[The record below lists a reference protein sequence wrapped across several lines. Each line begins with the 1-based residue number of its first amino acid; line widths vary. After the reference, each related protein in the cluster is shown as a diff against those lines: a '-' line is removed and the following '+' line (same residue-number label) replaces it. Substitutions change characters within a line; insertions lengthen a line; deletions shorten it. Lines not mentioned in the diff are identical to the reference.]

1 MKPTIPVSLRIPL
14 VLGLSSWLT
23 GCGLELLGTVQ
34 RLQTQATTSK
44 SGLPLGALPSWPV
57 SLKVG
62 LGEVSATLGEF
73 VKPGEGDLPLLEM
86 EDGRYEVRLKPITFA
101 GFDLGKVLSAGTPT
115 RDIPIPTRGLSEKTP
130 DAFTTPTVTKT
141 LEELKILEV
150 TIPDPINQ
158 SIGTILELSRSAD
171 PVTANLA
178 RNITLPSPLTFPT
191 TGDIPLDIGP
201 ITLGTTSRIALGA
214 SSKVVIPIRRDIGGP
229 GSTDKLVP
237 IVSGL
242 RIESDKRLINKTW
255 LDANPTVTLPA
266 DGFLEIP
273 LDEGAVIAKDLE
285 IHGGIRGTL
294 LPGFRPVDLD
304 NAQQISLEA
313 GTVSVQIARFS
324 LGRQASGSFNIPPV
338 AQDFTD
344 KFQAL
349 EDQGV
354 QSPSDVTIGT
364 GSIEVRVNNGFGL
377 SSRIGFTV
385 KGLEDSAGRTFQ
397 RAIFIPG
404 TTRRGEPRIATRS
417 ISLAG
422 AVLKSANIEV
432 IPEVE
437 TIDTDERAIDIQNR
451 YGADFDRLFPD
462 AASMAQAARDL
473 EVADGLAIF
482 DGSAQIS
489 GTISLGSL
497 QLDSLKGKL
506 RPTRPTEISTQSF
519 PLNLPADLLADDPA
533 TLSVQPASIS
543 LTIRLSNRS
552 QLAGTVALNAE
563 ASIKDASRPVD
574 LSRLPVP
581 TLRPAEASGLSRD
594 TIIELTESNS
604 NLVDLIRAGASQLSV
619 RGQVSIDTGE
629 TPVALSSRDRI
640 TGSVLASVPL
650 SVIVKGQRTQELEAR
665 PLGLDAATRKQLE
678 QGLVER
684 VALLPRVENGL
695 KIPLA
700 VDLLISS
707 QANPYRDTAAL
718 VKHLELGDGPETAS
732 VLELVRDEIPAL
744 SAAKTLGVRIRA
756 GDGQTRKVT
765 LRSTDGLRIQLG
777 VALKVRIKPD
787 SLGP

>member
-1 MKPTIPVSLRIPL
+1 VKPSIPVSLRIPL
-14 VLGLSSWLT
+14 VVGLTSWLT

-57 SLKVG
+57 SVKVG

-73 VKPGEGDLPLLEM
+73 IQPGQGDLPLLEM
-86 EDGRYEVRLKPITFA
+86 EDGRYEVRLKPIEFA
-101 GFDLGKVLSAGTPT
+101 GFDLGKVLGAGTPT
-115 RDIPIPTRGLSEKTP
+115 RDIPIPTRGLNEKTP
-130 DAFTTPTVTKT
+130 DAFRTPTVTKSVAD
-141 LEELKILEV
+141 LKILDV
-150 TIPDPINQ
+150 VIP
-158 SIGTILELSRSAD
+158 SIGVSIGNIIEQSRSAD

-178 RNITLPSPLTFPT
+178 RNLTLPMDLTFPT

-201 ITLGTTSRIALGA
+201 IALGTTSRIALGA
-214 SSKVVIPIRRDIGGP
+214 GSKVVIPIRRDIGGP
-229 GSTDKLVP
+229 DSSAKLVP

-255 LDANPTVTLPA
+255 LDNNPTATLPV
-266 DGFLEIP
+266 DGLLEIP
-273 LDEGAVIAKDLE
+273 LDEGAVIAGDLE

-294 LPGFRPVDLD
+294 LTGFRPVDLD
-304 NAQQISLEA
+304 NAQQITLEA
-313 GTVSVQIARFS
+313 GTASVRIARFS
-324 LGRQASGSFNIPPV
+324 LVRQASGSFNIPPV
-338 AQDFTD
+338 SQDFTD
-344 KFQAL
+344 KFNAL

-354 QSPSDVTIGT
+354 QSPSDITIGT
-364 GSIEVRVNNGFGL
+364 GSIEVRVSNGFGL

-385 KGLEDSAGRTFQ
+385 KGLEDASGQTFQ

-404 TTRRGEPRIATRS
+404 ATRRGEPRIATRS

-422 AVLKSANIEV
+422 AVLKSPSIEV
-432 IPEVE
+432 VPEVE
-437 TIDTDERAIDIQNR
+437 TIDTDERAIAIQNR

-462 AASMAQAARDL
+462 AATMARAAQDL
-473 EVADGLAIF
+473 EVPDGLAIF
-482 DGSAQIS
+482 DDTAQIS

-519 PLNLPADLLADDPA
+519 PLNLPADLLAEDPA

-563 ASIKDASRPVD
+563 AIVQGQSRPVD

-594 TIIELTESNS
+594 TSIELTESNS
-604 NLVDLIRAGASQLSV
+604 NLVDLIRAGARQLSV
-619 RGQVSIDTGE
+619 RGQVRIDTGE
-629 TPVALSSRDRI
+629 TPVTLSSRDRI
-640 TGSVLASVPL
+640 GGSVLAAVPL
-650 SVIVKGQRTQELEAR
+650 SVIVKGQRTQELDAR
-665 PLGLDAATRKQLE
+665 PIGLDAGTRKQLE
-678 QGLVER
+678 QGVVER

-695 KIPLA
+695 KIPLS

-718 VKHLELGDGPETAS
+718 VKRLELGDGPETAS

-744 SAAKTLGVRIRA
+744 STAKTLGVRIRA

-787 SLGP
+787 SLGR